1 MNSIRFVL
9 NFYFEIKNL
18 HISFFL
24 SSILMSCYLDEIAS
38 HPNVTLY
45 NKLLE
50 MFWVY
55 GITKKIERSLWT
67 SLEKHSNKLE

>member
-1 MNSIRFVL
+1 
-9 NFYFEIKNL
+9 
-18 HISFFL
+18 
-24 SSILMSCYLDEIAS
+24 MSCYLDEIAS

-67 SLEKHSNKLE
+67 FLEKHSNKLE